1 MIARRYFRLAAG
13 SSALVALL
21 AAGCASRSGEPAT
34 SAKPSG
40 LSAVLSSR
48 WTAPDFATRVV
59 DAERAAVFDSCVSSA
74 NALGYA
80 VSHVD
85 GARGRV
91 YGARRPAAGFEGGRQ
106 ETLEIGVTQI
116 APGVTQVSVTLRE
129 TIEAGAADERGAMV
143 TTALV
148 RDRAPYD
155 AFFARLAAGLPAL
168 AAPPAAAP

>member
-1 MIARRYFRLAAG
+1 MNTRGFSRFAAG
-13 SSALVALL
+13 AAALVVLL
-21 AAGCASRSGEPAT
+21 AAGCASPSDASAPG
-34 SAKPSG
+34 AKPFG
-40 LSAVLSSR
+40 LPAVLTSR

-59 DAERAAVFDSCVSSA
+59 DADRAAVFDACVASA
-74 NALGYA
+74 NAQGYA
-80 VSHVD
+80 VNRVD

-91 YGARRPAAGFEGGRQ
+91 YGSRRPATSFEGGRQ

-129 TIEAGAADERGAMV
+129 TIEAAAADERGAMV

-155 AFFARLAAGLPAL
+155 AFFARLAAGLPA
-168 AAPPAAAP
+168 PAAAP